1 MNAIIR
7 FLPLMGRVF
16 ITSIFLLSGFGKI
29 ADWSGTAGYMA
40 SKGMPMVPL
49 FLIGAIVFELGGGLS
64 VLLGFKT
71 RTGALVLS
79 IFLIPATLIFHN
91 FWTLDGMEQQM
102 QMAMF
107 MKNFSILGG
116 LLLLMAFGPGPIS
129 IDNRQKGV

>member
-7 FLPLMGRVF
+7 FLPLTGRIL
-16 ITSIFLLSGFGKI
+16 ITSIFLMSGFGKI

-71 RTGALVLS
+71 RTGATALA
-79 IFLIPATLIFHN
+79 IFLVPATLIFHN

>member
-1 MNAIIR
+1 VNAIIR
-7 FLPLMGRVF
+7 FLPLMGRIL
-16 ITSIFLLSGFGKI
+16 ITSIFLMSGFGKI
-29 ADWSGTAGYMA
+29 TDWSGTAGYMA

-49 FLIGAIVFELGGGLS
+49 FLTGAILFELGGGLS

-71 RTGALVLS
+71 GTGALVLAV
-79 IFLIPATLIFHN
+79 FLIPATLIFHN

-116 LLLLMAFGPGPIS
+116 LLLLTAFGPGPIS

>member
-40 SKGMPMVPL
+40 SKGMPMVSL